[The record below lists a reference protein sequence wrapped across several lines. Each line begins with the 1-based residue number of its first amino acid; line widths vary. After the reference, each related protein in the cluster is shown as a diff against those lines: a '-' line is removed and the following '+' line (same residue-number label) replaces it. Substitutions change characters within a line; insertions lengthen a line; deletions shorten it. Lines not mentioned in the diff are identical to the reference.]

1 MFGLPVRSRTASI
14 AAASVLA
21 VSLFAG
27 SAALAGHMS
36 DWNHD
41 HSRDGVPPRPS
52 GLWEL
57 NDVFGE
63 RCSNRANNARSWWP
77 HSDTDPFGV
86 GSYVEY
92 HSYLARNIGFNVRN
106 HINAAHRDGA
116 LYPGIGA
123 YNCRL
128 IDGSTTGRCTPGAR
142 PSTRTGSATSATRT
156 TGTDAAS
163 TARTTARTSPTC
175 GAEASRATGSSGG

>member
-1 MFGLPVRSRTASI
+1 MSGTPVRSRAASL
-14 AAASVLA
+14 AAALVLA

-27 SAALAGHMS
+27 SAALAGHMAN
-36 DWNHD
+36 WNHD
-41 HSRDGVPPRPS
+41 HSKDGVPPRPS

-77 HSDTDPFGV
+77 HADTNPFGA

-128 IDGSTTGRCTPGAR
+128 IDGSTFWSVHSWGAAVD
-142 PSTRTGSATSATRT
+142 TNW
-156 TGTDAAS
+156 
-163 TARTTARTSPTC
+163 
-175 GAEASRATGSSGG
+175 